1 MKKITCIK
9 IKKLLLVLAV
19 FCFSACKELP
29 EPEEFDP
36 SDSRLHVVWNK
47 PFLEENTS
55 AVMQDPILADRY
67 VAWAGYYQFTVGDLT
82 NRIDVFDK
90 TNGERHPAWRKNME
104 DDLGYGIRTF
114 VVDDNSKDILYY
126 TTSIALHAIRI
137 SGGHRLWT
145 SGFDEDVHH
154 YGNLSVLG
162 SDATIP
168 YYSRSSGACGVHR
181 YYAPMRQKTNL
192 FSFHTILSTIQWAV
206 NEHNN
211 TVGFFFG
218 GRNRYCY
225 NLTQDSI
232 VWECPISD
240 YRDYPSFSPIV
251 VENKYVL
258 FQHKYDVSCI
268 DFSTGELIWEKYV
281 GYVEES
287 PILYHE
293 GKIIVRPHYG
303 NISCYDVRNGDLLWT
318 STDVKLYLGRSAEYG
333 KMDTYK
339 GNLYFTNGGG
349 NIFNPNFLY
358 CISLATGKVNWH
370 DAGPNKGGILGG
382 LVIDQQTGYLYCHS
396 NWSVMCVDLNKT
408 PKK

>member
-1 MKKITCIK
+1 MKKIVHIF
-9 IKKLLLVLAV
+9 VLAGI
-19 FCFSACKELP
+19 CFSACKELP
-29 EPEEFDP
+29 PAEEFDP
-36 SDSRLHVVWNK
+36 SNTRLYVVWNK
-47 PFLEENTS
+47 PFLEENTV
-55 AVMQDPILADRY
+55 AVMRDPILADGY

-114 VVDDNSKDILYY
+114 LLDDNSKDILYY

-137 SGGHRLWT
+137 GGGSRLWT
-145 SGFDEDVHH
+145 FVFDEDVHH
-154 YGNLSVLG
+154 YGNPSVLG

-168 YYSRSSGACGVHR
+168 YYGRSSGTCGVHR
-181 YYAPMRQKTNL
+181 YDAAMLRKTNL
-192 FSFHTILSTIQWAV
+192 FSFHTIIWTIQWAV
-206 NEHNN
+206 NEHND

-232 VWECPISD
+232 VWESPISGYGD
-240 YRDYPSFSPIV
+240 YTNFPPTV
-251 VENKYVL
+251 VDNKYVI
-258 FQHKYDVSCI
+258 FHHKGSISCV
-268 DFSTGELIWEKYV
+268 DFSTGELIWETNALS
-281 GYVEES
+281 EES

-293 GKIIVRPHYG
+293 GKIIVRPHHG
-303 NISCYDVRNGDLLWT
+303 NISCYDVKNGNLLWT
-318 STDVKLYLGRSAEYG
+318 CTDVSIYLGRSAEYG

-358 CISLATGKVNWH
+358 CISLATGKVNWY
-370 DAGPNKGGILGG
+370 DAGPNNGGILGG